1 MSKVKA
7 LDEIK
12 NITLEGNPDHRT
24 ASVRLLKESLPV
36 AEELIKL
43 AVGVSPL
50 NPISAA
56 ALTAFKTISSLVTSA
71 DPKCNL
77 AIPSKE
83 IEVTVNNNGDMVY
96 RCLHSPAH
104 EWDLSGRKIP

>member
-1 MSKVKA
+1 MSQIKA
-7 LDEIK
+7 LDEIN
-12 NITLEGNPDHRT
+12 NITLEGNPDHRS
-24 ASVRLLKESLPV
+24 ASVRLLKESLPM
-36 AEELIKL
+36 AEELLKM

-50 NPISAA
+50 SPISAA
-56 ALTAFKTISSLVTSA
+56 AVTAFKTISSLVTSA

-77 AIPSKE
+77 AVPSKE
-83 IEVTVNNNGDMVY
+83 IEVTVNGNGDMIY